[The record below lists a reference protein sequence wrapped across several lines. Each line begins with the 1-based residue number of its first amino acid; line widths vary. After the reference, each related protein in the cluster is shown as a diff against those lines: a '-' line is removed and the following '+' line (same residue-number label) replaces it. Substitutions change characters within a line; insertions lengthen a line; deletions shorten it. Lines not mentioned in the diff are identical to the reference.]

1 MRQLLSGII
10 LIVVILLLVSISVRE
25 RILLYRYREKDWTI
39 IGEGKSSPLSQALA
53 NLLGVAGGIYLSL
66 VVIATFLEV
75 QLPERIHLGGL
86 SMEPLATVSILM
98 AVAQPY
104 MQRIIN
110 AWRKI

>member
-1 MRQLLSGII
+1 MLSGII
-10 LIVVILLLVSISVRE
+10 LIVVILMLVSISVRE
-25 RILLYRYREKDWTI
+25 RILLYKHRDKDWSV

-75 QLPERIHLGGL
+75 QLPERIQLAGL
-86 SMEPLATVSILM
+86 SMEPLAFVSILM

-104 MQRIIN
+104 MQKVIS
-110 AWRKI
+110 AWRRI